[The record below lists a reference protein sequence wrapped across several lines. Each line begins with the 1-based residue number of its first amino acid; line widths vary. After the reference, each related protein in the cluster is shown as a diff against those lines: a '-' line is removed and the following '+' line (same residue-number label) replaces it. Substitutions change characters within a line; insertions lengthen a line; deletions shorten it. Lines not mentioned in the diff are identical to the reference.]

1 MGRDDCLRFEE
12 AVASESALEEALL
25 QHADT
30 CPKCRALAEVRDLS
44 AVPVT
49 ADEHDPFVQ
58 EVLATAADLAIR
70 RATHWKRR
78 RKKAALSVGISGY
91 ILAAATFL
99 LGPSSYVNDHSA
111 IARLFEAQV
120 LAVPPPSVTSI
131 MVVVM
136 ISAMWITVL
145 AFITRSR
152 WARAADS

>member
-12 AVASESALEEALL
+12 AVASESPIEGALL
-25 QHADT
+25 HHADT
-30 CPKCRALAEVRDLS
+30 CPKCRALAEVRDLW
-44 AVPVT
+44 AAPVAT
-49 ADEHDPFVQ
+49 DEHDPFVQ
-58 EVLATAADLAIR
+58 EVLATAADLANR

-78 RKKAALSVGISGY
+78 RKTTALSIGISGY
-91 ILAAATFL
+91 ILAAAAFL
-99 LGPSSYVNDHSA
+99 LGPSSSGNGHSA
-111 IARLFEAQV
+111 LTRLVEAQV

-152 WARAADS
+152 WATAPES